1 MNARRGSGGVFARGS
16 AAGPLWG
23 RGRLL
28 GDGPAHQLEAA
39 VAARHGVITDALEHV
54 GLRQGRRPLTVCPE
68 GLRWRLDGAGLVV
81 EFSLPAGSYATSVL
95 REVGGF
101 EDAGTHRCEGPA

>member
-1 MNARRGSGGVFARGS
+1 MNAARGSGGVFARGA

-28 GDGPAHQLEAA
+28 GDGPAHELEAA
-39 VAARHGVITDALEHV
+39 VAARHGVITEALEHV
-54 GLRQGRRPLTVCPE
+54 GLRQGRRPLAVRPE

-81 EFSLPAGSYATSVL
+81 EFSLPAGCYATSAL
-95 REVGGF
+95 REVGRF
-101 EDAGTHRCEGPA
+101 EDAGGRRCEGAA

>member
-1 MNARRGSGGVFARGS
+1 MNARRGSGVFARGA

-28 GDGPAHQLEAA
+28 GDGPAHEQEAA
-39 VAARHGVITDALEHV
+39 VAARHGVIAEALEHV
-54 GLRQGRRPLTVCPE
+54 GLRQGRRPLAVYPD

-95 REVGGF
+95 REVGRF
-101 EDAGTHRCEGPA
+101 EDAGTHRCEGAA